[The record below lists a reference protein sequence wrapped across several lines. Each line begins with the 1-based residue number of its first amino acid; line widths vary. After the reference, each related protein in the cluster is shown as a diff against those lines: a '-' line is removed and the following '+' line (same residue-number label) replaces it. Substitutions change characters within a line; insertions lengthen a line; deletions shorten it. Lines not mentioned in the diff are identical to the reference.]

1 MLSLVSCVS
10 ARGRGVDLM
19 GLVVLVD
26 TENAIFDQT
35 SLVLAAPN
43 KFRDDGY
50 FKRDL
55 MLQYLSHGC
64 RGINLQ

>member
-1 MLSLVSCVS
+1 MMLSLVSCVS
-10 ARGRGVDLM
+10 ARGQGVDLM

-43 KFRDDGY
+43 LGMMDT
-50 FKRDL
+50 
-55 MLQYLSHGC
+55 S
-64 RGINLQ
+64 NAT